1 MRDPNAPDLKRK
13 WAKQEHFD
21 RVTDKL
27 FIQIQDGSKAVTD
40 EKNKFRDLGG
50 RRPGLRML
58 GATVPKL
65 TDKALRK
72 RGFLES
78 AIVHR
83 WASIVGEEVAGWCAP
98 DRVAFP
104 RDRRVGATLHLVVPG
119 ARALELQH
127 LEPVLLERIN
137 TVFGYDAVTRVAI
150 RQGPLP
156 EPTSKSRPEPRPL
169 DRREEGWVAEQ
180 VAKFRDQDLKNA
192 LQALGR
198 AVLSRE

>member
-1 MRDPNAPDLKRK
+1 MAD
-13 WAKQEHFD
+13 
-21 RVTDKL
+21 
-27 FIQIQDGSKAVTD
+27 DG
-40 EKNKFRDLGG
+40 EKFRDLGG
-50 RRPGLRML
+50 RKPGLRML

-65 TDKALRK
+65 TGKVLRK

-83 WASIVGEEVAGWCAP
+83 WSSIVGEAVAGWCAP

-104 RDRRVGATLHLVVPG
+104 RDKRAGATLHLVVPG

-137 TVFGYDAVTRVAI
+137 TVFGYDAVDRIAI

-156 EPTSKSRPEPRPL
+156 ESRAAKARPEPRAL
-169 DRREEGWVAEQ
+169 DQQEEAWVAGQ
-180 VAKFRDQDLKNA
+180 VAGFEDEELKNA

-198 AVLSRE
+198 AVLSRK

>member
-1 MRDPNAPDLKRK
+1 MTED
-13 WAKQEHFD
+13 Q
-21 RVTDKL
+21 
-27 FIQIQDGSKAVTD
+27 
-40 EKNKFRDLGG
+40 NKFRDLGN
-50 RRPGLRML
+50 RKPGLRML

-83 WASIVGEEVAGWCAP
+83 WASIVGEAVAGWCAP

-104 RDRRVGATLHLVVPG
+104 RDKRAGAILHLVVPG

-137 TVFGYDAVTRVAI
+137 TVFGYDAVERIAI

-156 EPTSKSRPEPRPL
+156 EPRRKPRPEPRPL
-169 DRREEGWVAEQ
+169 DRHEEDWVADQ
-180 VAKFRDQDLKNA
+180 VAGFADQDLKNA

-198 AVLSRE
+198 AVLSRK

>member
-1 MRDPNAPDLKRK
+1 MRVADMVAHVHRDGR
-13 WAKQEHFD
+13 ETM
-21 RVTDKL
+21 TDDEKL
-27 FIQIQDGSKAVTD
+27 F
-40 EKNKFRDLGG
+40 RDMAG
-50 RRPGLRML
+50 RRPGLRIL

-72 RGFLES
+72 RGFVES
-78 AIVHR
+78 AIVRR
-83 WASIVGEEVAGWCAP
+83 WPSIVGEEIAGWCAP

-104 RDRRVGATLHLVVPG
+104 RDRRAGATLHVVVPG

-156 EPTSKSRPEPRPL
+156 EPRTKSRPEPRPL
-169 DRREEGWVAEQ
+169 DTGEQDWITEQ
-180 VAKFRDQDLKNA
+180 VAEFSDQDLKNA

-198 AVLSRE
+198 AVLSRK

>member
-1 MRDPNAPDLKRK
+1 
-13 WAKQEHFD
+13 
-21 RVTDKL
+21 
-27 FIQIQDGSKAVTD
+27 
-40 EKNKFRDLGG
+40 
-50 RRPGLRML
+50 ML

-83 WASIVGEEVAGWCAP
+83 WASIVGEDVAGWCAP
-98 DRVAFP
+98 DKVAFP
-104 RDRRVGATLHLVVPG
+104 RDRRAGATLHLVVPG

-137 TVFGYDAVTRVAI
+137 TVFGYDAVTRITI

-156 EPTSKSRPEPRPL
+156 EPRRKPRPAPRPL
-169 DRREEGWVAEQ
+169 DRREESWVVDQ
-180 VAKFRDQDLKNA
+180 VVEFRDQDLKNA

-198 AVLSRE
+198 AVLSRK